1 MQKITRRKCRVCG
14 KGFSSADSFR
24 RWCSPECGVKLA
36 RLWLENSRAKALA
49 KQKSEARKEVRKAKV
64 RLRNSDR
71 AYWLK
76 KAQEKVNRFI
86 RLRDKGLPCVACGT
100 PWRDS
105 FQASHYVPRG
115 RSAFLRFHE
124 DNIHGGC
131 IKCNLYESGNL
142 RMFRI
147 GLVSRIGNER
157 TEWLEGNAHNL
168 KKWTIDELKEL
179 VKTYDQKIKDFRY

>member
-1 MQKITRRKCRVCG
+1 MRSKKCKICG
-14 KGFSSADSFR
+14 ERFETSDSFR
-24 RWCSPECGVKLA
+24 QWCSPECGVT
-36 RLWLENSRAKALA
+36 LA
-49 KQKSEARKEVRKAKV
+49 KQKTAKARVKAEKAREKAERERIKQV
-64 RLRNSDR
+64 KDRLRNSDR
-71 AYWLK
+71 SYWLK
-76 KAQEKVNRFI
+76 KAQDEVNRFI
-86 RLRDKGLPCVACGT
+86 RLRDKGLPCIACGE
-100 PWRDS
+100 PWRDN

-131 IKCNLYESGNL
+131 VKCNLYESGNL

-157 TEWLEGNAHNL
+157 TEWLEDNAHRL

-179 VKTYDQKIKDFRY
+179 LRIYKQKCKELMDA